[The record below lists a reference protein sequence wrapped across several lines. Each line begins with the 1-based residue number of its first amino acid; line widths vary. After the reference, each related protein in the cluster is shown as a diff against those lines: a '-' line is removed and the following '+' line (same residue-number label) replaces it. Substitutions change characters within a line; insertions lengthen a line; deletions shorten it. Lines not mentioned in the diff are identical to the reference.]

1 MDRYE
6 KLWGVV
12 VSARQAAAILYT
24 QRPVPRE
31 KRQEWS
37 MMHGRAF
44 FAALA
49 DFFGDQDVFVPDVPY
64 FEPGGKIDTRSLS
77 SLREAPDQQVVVRL
91 AADMISV
98 DMAPMDN
105 SLIPEMDLFKGKL
118 KKAILR

>member
-1 MDRYE
+1 M
-6 KLWGVV
+6 
-12 VSARQAAAILYT
+12 T
-24 QRPVPRE
+24 
-31 KRQEWS
+31 
-37 MMHGRAF
+37 HGRAF